1 MRRTYT
7 IELKKVN
14 ITFVVDDGGG
24 IVLLFPLFSLVRN
37 DNRAFMRSSLGK
49 FTVPY
54 KIRNVFGG
62 RNTIGDE
69 LVPPI

>member
-1 MRRTYT
+1 MRLTST
-7 IELKKVN
+7 VELNKVN
-14 ITFVVDDGGG
+14 ITFVVDDDGG
-24 IVLLFPLFSLVRN
+24 IVLQFPLFSLVRS
-37 DNRAFMRSSLGK
+37 DNRAVMRSSLGK

-54 KIRNVFGG
+54 KIRSVFGG